1 MQASNDNERVV
12 IEFFATLATG
22 NLEAIREALHEEAT
36 WTPMVRGVPG
46 AGKHFGRKGIVDEF
60 LAPVRGLFRPGD
72 PKVHMKTIASNGPL
86 VLTETHGTGVL
97 ADGRQYENFY
107 CWAVEVKD
115 GKIFAIR
122 EYMDSFYVA
131 NLFAKQEDI

>member
-12 IEFFATLATG
+12 IDFFATLATG
-22 NLEAIREALHEEAT
+22 NLDAIRQALHEEAT

-46 AGKHFGRKGIVDEF
+46 AGKHVGRKGIVDEF

-72 PKVHMKTIASNGPL
+72 PKVHMKTIASNGAL
-86 VLTETHGTGVL
+86 VLTENYGTGPL
-97 ADGRQYENFY
+97 SDGRPYEPHY

-115 GKIFAIR
+115 GKVFAIR
-122 EYMDSFYVA
+122 EYMDSLYVA
-131 NLFAKQEDI
+131 NLFATPAQ

>member
-1 MQASNDNERVV
+1 MQPSNENERVV
-12 IEFFATLATG
+12 IDFFATLGTG
-22 NLEAIREALHEEAT
+22 NLEAIRQALHEEAT

-46 AGKHFGRKGIVDEF
+46 AGKHVGRKGIVDEF

-72 PKVHMKTIASNGPL
+72 PKVHMKTIASNGAL
-86 VLTETHGTGVL
+86 VFTETYGTGVL
-97 ADGRQYENFY
+97 ADGRQYENSY

-131 NLFAKQEDI
+131 NLFAK

>member
-1 MQASNDNERVV
+1 MLQPKNDNERVV
-12 IEFFATLATG
+12 INFFTTLGTG

-46 AGKHFGRKGIVDEF
+46 AGTHVGRKGIVDEF
-60 LAPVRGLFRPGD
+60 LAPVRGLFIPGD
-72 PKVHMKTIASNGPL
+72 PKVHMKTITSSGNL
-86 VLTETHGTGVL
+86 VMTETHGTGTL
-97 ADGRQYENFY
+97 SNGKTYDNHY

-122 EYMDSFYVA
+122 EYFDSFYVA
-131 NLFAKQEDI
+131 GLFA

>member
-1 MQASNDNERVV
+1 MQASNENERVV
-12 IEFFATLATG
+12 IDFFATLATG
-22 NLEAIREALHEEAT
+22 NLEAIRQALHEEAT

-46 AGKHFGRKGIVDEF
+46 AGKHVGRKGIVDEF

-86 VLTETHGTGVL
+86 VLTETYGTGVL
-97 ADGRQYENFY
+97 ADGRQYENAY

-131 NLFAKQEDI
+131 KLFAKQEDI